1 MADGTLTFETL
12 LDSSGLTKGLNG
24 IKGVAT
30 KAFGVSVKAVTAVS
44 GALTAGAGAAVSFG
58 VSFDAAMSEVAAISG
73 ATGEELESLRDK
85 AKEMGANTKF
95 SATEA
100 AEAMNYMA
108 MAGWKTED
116 MLNGIDGI
124 MNLAAASGEDLA
136 TTSDIVT
143 DALTAFGLSAQDSTH
158 FADILATASSNANT
172 NVSMMGETFKYVAPV
187 AGALGFSAEDC
198 ATAIGLMANSG
209 IKASQAGTSLRSI
222 LSRMSSP
229 TKEVQAAMDMLG
241 ISMTDDA
248 GNMKSLN
255 EIMLDLRE
263 GFAGLSE
270 AEQAQMASA
279 IGGQE
284 AMSGLLAI
292 VNASDEDFDK
302 LSDAIY
308 SCDGAAAQ
316 MADTMQDN
324 LQGDI
329 TVLKSALEGLGIE
342 IYESMEESLRDAA
355 SLGKGYIEQLAQAFE
370 ENGAEGLVSALG
382 DIIADLVTRAA
393 EFAPQMIDLAVQ
405 LIGALVQGI
414 IDNLPQLVEAA
425 KEIADAILEGIGDL
439 CPAIEPVT
447 DALQY
452 LIDNFED
459 FVLAIEVTVAAL
471 ATLKAGL
478 TIQTAMKSLT
488 AAFSAA
494 KDELIW
500 YSLVTDGASISQ
512 GILNGKLT
520 MGQGAVALLTGKM
533 TLAEAATL
541 LWSKATAALNAV
553 LNANPIGLIVI
564 AITALVAAIVYLWNT
579 NEDFRASITE
589 TWNGIKEAAQPV
601 IEKLGEL
608 LSGLCEKIQPLIELL
623 MNVLA
628 PVLEGSFTMIG
639 QTIEGILGILEGVI
653 DFIAGVFSG
662 DWERAWQGIQEIFGG
677 IWDTM
682 TASFEGIWTTIQ
694 ELFGEQI
701 EALVEW
707 FKELPGKIT
716 DALSDLGETIKQT
729 VSDAWDSIVAFFTES
744 IPAFF
749 ENIGTWL
756 SELPDKIMYWL
767 GYILTS
773 IIAWNADMIT
783 WVAENIPVL
792 IDNIVTFF
800 SELPGKI
807 REWLLDVI
815 AKIVEW
821 NVDMTAKATKAGS
834 DFIEG
839 VISFIKDLPSRIWTW
854 LLHTITKAASFIV
867 KFKKKATDAGQGFF
881 DNIVSAIEELPEK
894 MAEIGGQIVSGI
906 WKGISG
912 GWDWLVSQVKS
923 LATSLFKG
931 AKDALDIHSPSK
943 KFQWLGEMCVAGMDI
958 PLADYNPYE
967 TLQESM
973 DAGALKPGMFRG
985 IGGYTWQISE
995 GIRNTADSIRN
1006 RTYGMS
1012 GGQTEAFDYG
1022 QMGEAMENAM
1032 HGVGVYLEGRPVG
1045 RIVAPYV
1052 DETMG
1057 RIRERR
1063 T

>member
-1 MADGTLTFETL
+1 
-12 LDSSGLTKGLNG
+12 
-24 IKGVAT
+24 
-30 KAFGVSVKAVTAVS
+30 
-44 GALTAGAGAAVSFG
+44 
-58 VSFDAAMSEVAAISG
+58 
-73 ATGEELESLRDK
+73 
-85 AKEMGANTKF
+85 
-95 SATEA
+95 
-100 AEAMNYMA
+100 
-108 MAGWKTED
+108 
-116 MLNGIDGI
+116 
-124 MNLAAASGEDLA
+124 
-136 TTSDIVT
+136 
-143 DALTAFGLSAQDSTH
+143 
-158 FADILATASSNANT
+158 
-172 NVSMMGETFKYVAPV
+172 
-187 AGALGFSAEDC
+187 
-198 ATAIGLMANSG
+198 
-209 IKASQAGTSLRSI
+209 
-222 LSRMSSP
+222 
-229 TKEVQAAMDMLG
+229 MD
-241 ISMTDDA
+241 
-248 GNMKSLN
+248 
-255 EIMLDLRE
+255 
-263 GFAGLSE
+263 
-270 AEQAQMASA
+270 
-279 IGGQE
+279 
-284 AMSGLLAI
+284 
-292 VNASDEDFDK
+292 
-302 LSDAIY
+302 
-308 SCDGAAAQ
+308 
-316 MADTMQDN
+316 
-324 LQGDI
+324 
-329 TVLKSALEGLGIE
+329 
-342 IYESMEESLRDAA
+342 
-355 SLGKGYIEQLAQAFE
+355 
-370 ENGAEGLVSALG
+370 
-382 DIIADLVTRAA
+382 
-393 EFAPQMIDLAVQ
+393 
-405 LIGALVQGI
+405 
-414 IDNLPQLVEAA
+414 
-425 KEIADAILEGIGDL
+425 
-439 CPAIEPVT
+439 
-447 DALQY
+447 
-452 LIDNFED
+452 
-459 FVLAIEVTVAAL
+459 
-471 ATLKAGL
+471 
-478 TIQTAMKSLT
+478 
-488 AAFSAA
+488 
-494 KDELIW
+494 
-500 YSLVTDGASISQ
+500 
-512 GILNGKLT
+512 
-520 MGQGAVALLTGKM
+520 
-533 TLAEAATL
+533 
-541 LWSKATAALNAV
+541 
-553 LNANPIGLIVI
+553 ANPIGLIVI

-628 PVLEGSFTMIG
+628 PVLEGSFAMIG

-653 DFIAGVFSG
+653 DFIAGVFSC

-677 IWDTM
+677 IWDMM

-821 NVDMTAKATKAGS
+821 NVDMTTKATKAGS

-854 LLHTITKAASFIV
+854 LLNTITKVASFIV

-973 DAGALKPGMFRG
+973 NAGVLKPGMFRG
-985 IGGYTWQISE
+985 IGGYTGQISE

-1006 RTYGMS
+1006 RTYSMS
-1012 GGQTEAFDYG
+1012 SGQAEAFDYG

-1032 HGVGVYLEGRPVG
+1032 HGVGVYLEGRLVG

-1057 RIRERR
+1057 RIKERR